1 MDVWMLNRKTLPND
15 LLDIFSAL
23 GNLQAQYD
31 WVITDHSMWYGKN
44 CPEAV
49 CKRWQWTGLLMSGR
63 ELTEHL
69 SAGYVWF
76 LDGAVLSAV
85 PLGMREEDVNLYE
98 PVWDVDFCAPDYRF
112 QTPLTRLELI
122 LFDGWA
128 WVIVCNAAFSKLVQS
143 RLPQAQPPDAF
154 WMAFG

>member
-1 MDVWMLNRKTLPND
+1 MDVWMLNRMILPND

-31 WVITDHSMWYGKN
+31 WVITNHSMWYGKN

-85 PLGMREEDVNLYE
+85 PLGTREEDVNLYE
-98 PVWDVDFCAPDYRF
+98 PVWEVDFARR
-112 QTPLTRLELI
+112 TT
-122 LFDGWA
+122 A
-128 WVIVCNAAFSKLVQS
+128 S
-143 RLPQAQPPDAF
+143 RRP
-154 WMAFG
+154 

>member
-49 CKRWQWTGLLMSGR
+49 CKRWQ
-63 ELTEHL
+63 
-69 SAGYVWF
+69 
-76 LDGAVLSAV
+76 
-85 PLGMREEDVNLYE
+85 
-98 PVWDVDFCAPDYRF
+98 
-112 QTPLTRLELI
+112 
-122 LFDGWA
+122 
-128 WVIVCNAAFSKLVQS
+128 
-143 RLPQAQPPDAF
+143 
-154 WMAFG
+154 

>member
-1 MDVWMLNRKTLPND
+1 MT
-15 LLDIFSAL
+15 
-23 GNLQAQYD
+23 
-31 WVITDHSMWYGKN
+31 
-44 CPEAV
+44 
-49 CKRWQWTGLLMSGR
+49 GR

-69 SAGYVWF
+69 RAGYVWF

-98 PVWDVDFCAPDYRF
+98 PVWEVDFCTPDYRF

-128 WVIVCNAAFSKLVQS
+128 WGIVCDAAFSKLVQN

-154 WMAFG
+154 LRRLDNSGRAPV

>member
-49 CKRWQWTGLLMSGR
+49 RKRWQWTGLLMTGR

-69 SAGYVWF
+69 RTGCVWF

-85 PLGMREEDVNLYE
+85 PLGMREEDVNL
-98 PVWDVDFCAPDYRF
+98 
-112 QTPLTRLELI
+112 
-122 LFDGWA
+122 
-128 WVIVCNAAFSKLVQS
+128 
-143 RLPQAQPPDAF
+143 
-154 WMAFG
+154 

>member
-1 MDVWMLNRKTLPND
+1 MGEDHMDVWMLNRKILPND

-49 CKRWQWTGLLMSGR
+49 RKRWQWTGLLMTGR

-69 SAGYVWF
+69 RAGCVWF

-85 PLGMREEDVNLYE
+85 PLGTREEDVNLYE
-98 PVWDVDFCAPDYRF
+98 PVWEVDFARR
-112 QTPLTRLELI
+112 TT
-122 LFDGWA
+122 A
-128 WVIVCNAAFSKLVQS
+128 S
-143 RLPQAQPPDAF
+143 RRP
-154 WMAFG
+154 